1 MTLSDVEKRKI
12 MVLNFELHFPTVFN
26 YDGKTG
32 IRYITA
38 KKFSTTAYG
47 GKYVVVIQG
56 QHPNKILVAGVN
68 AGVELFD
75 FNNWHEVSLDTNTDE
90 IWYFSAQIP
99 NDFSSLNVLSFCSD
113 KGSYCSFNVKTE
125 AIKRTRAS
133 TITLNESE
141 KIIKTRI
148 CAFNSGFLYFYLT
161 SRRLFIWHNKY
172 PHKAVPDDII
182 EFEENYG
189 EPVAVGF
196 NDRSANK
203 FSVFFKKN
211 LVRYMWSFS
220 ESSVFTVTKE
230 NEQNFGTKTL
240 VNVNTFLPYYWNRYN
255 IMLFDDGGIWGDLVN
270 RDNILRITSPRTEQA
285 KKIITTKNAMVRVDD
300 SDQSIMIYTY
310 MYDSAPDA
318 KRFLYVEQNGSG
330 GYSIFSWKNID
341 NVPIEGDSAL
351 IEAEPEYFINGTCP
365 ADAPFAVWG
374 DSNGGVYIMT
384 ETSKATTLSYCTND
398 TTSPHAYTDL
408 YPNIRLESIIDY
420 EPAGAEFQVYTTS
433 SSAKAVRASD
443 GKTLT
448 ASTVNGIATIGNVGY
463 GTWTVTAGSNTATI
477 EVKEFKQYKVFA
489 TLNDYSWEEISSV
502 SASGDAANLFSV
514 GDCKQIM
521 LDGNIGTSSFRSS
534 VYCYILDF
542 NHDISSANGTKDGIT
557 FGTFKFVNNAKTD
570 MCIAGASYNYQIN
583 QTDTNS
589 GGWKKSYMRY
599 TVLGST
605 NVSNGDAT
613 STTVTSPVSDTLMSC
628 LPSDLRAVMR
638 PMYIYSDNTGGG
650 YNNSSY
656 VTGTLDYLPLLAE
669 YEVFGSRSGANSGE
683 QNHQAQY
690 QYYKDGNSK
699 IKYRLDN
706 SGNANIWWLRSVYYD
721 RGNFWCGVSSQGDL
735 TWGNATNGF
744 GLAPMFK
751 V

>member
-1 MTLSDVEKRKI
+1 MYAKNLGKFFPNVFTYNGVSGFKKI
-12 MVLNFELHFPTVFN
+12 
-26 YDGKTG
+26 
-32 IRYITA
+32 
-38 KKFSTTAYG
+38 
-47 GKYVVVIQG
+47 VVDDKNSIAVIQG
-56 QHPNKILVAGVN
+56 QNPNKFLVSKN
-68 AGVELFD
+68 FKTIFD
-75 FNNWHEVSLDTNTDE
+75 FLNENKWEEITLRQSENWIYVGKLGMPGQTIAGIVVAISSLGTYYNFFTQTYSSTGTQNLDSIVQIEDHYLESNVRFYMTKKTLNIGGFTAEFTSDTQALVPEATLNFSEEPLGFYFFETTELDLAWKIAVVFSARVEYYQINLAPPSNYSFTTTPTYTYTLTDDTFKLLIDAIPLGQTGEKFLITNNSTHMYGFMEDRVAENVGSFGYYPFTEWSGAYVRGGGGTSSCSAIIHLKKSFDLPRIFYWNNGNNT
-90 IWYFSAQIP
+90 ITARYFSP
-99 NDFSSLNVLSFCSD
+99 NYPSD
-113 KGSYCSFNVKTE
+113 VASYYISNPEDVE
-125 AIKRTRAS
+125 M
-133 TITLNESE
+133 
-141 KIIKTRI
+141 
-148 CAFNSGFLYFYLT
+148 YFWD
-161 SRRLFIWHNKY
+161 SNISN
-172 PHKAVPDDII
+172 ISI
-182 EFEENYG
+182 EFVDKLDG
-189 EPVAVGF
+189 IIF
-196 NDRSANK
+196 
-203 FSVFFKKN
+203 
-211 LVRYMWSFS
+211 
-220 ESSVFTVTKE
+220 
-230 NEQNFGTKTL
+230 
-240 VNVNTFLPYYWNRYN
+240 VNG
-255 IMLFDDGGIWGDLVN
+255 M
-270 RDNILRITSPRTEQA
+270 
-285 KKIITTKNAMVRVDD
+285 
-300 SDQSIMIYTY
+300 
-310 MYDSAPDA
+310 
-318 KRFLYVEQNGSG
+318 
-330 GYSIFSWKNID
+330 
-341 NVPIEGDSAL
+341 
-351 IEAEPEYFINGTCP
+351 
-365 ADAPFAVWG
+365 
-374 DSNGGVYIMT
+374 GGVYIMANDIQ
-384 ETSKATTLSYCTND
+384 KYTTLSYCTND
-398 TTSPHAYTDL
+398 TTSLHTYTEL
-408 YPNIRLESIIDY
+408 YPHIHLESILDY
-420 EPAGAEFQVYTTS
+420 ELAGAEFQVYTTS

-443 GKTLT
+443 GKILT
-448 ASTVNGIATIGNVGY
+448 ASTVNGVATIGNVGY

-477 EVKEFKQYKVFA
+477 EVKEFKQYKMFA
-489 TLNDYSWEEISSV
+489 TLNDYSWAEISAV

-521 LDGNIGTSSFRSS
+521 LDGNIGTSSFCSS

-699 IKYRLDN
+699 IKYRFDN
-706 SGNANIWWLRSVYYD
+706 SGNANIWWLRSAYYD